1 MQDRSMALELPDSW
15 PDTSTQ
21 ALSVRVRKMAQRW
34 RYSTTELAEVMKL
47 TRLDPDRWSAAIA
60 LDEERE
66 AEFRAAGMIL

>member
-1 MQDRSMALELPDSW
+1 MIA
-15 PDTSTQ
+15 T
-21 ALSVRVRKMAQRW
+21 ALSESGDARALRRRIERMAQRW

-47 TRLDPDRWSAAIA
+47 ARLDPDRWSAAIA